1 MGKRFRKKGVHV
13 GRAPHMHTFFAD
25 FLCEGFSLSSYEITR
40 KNLMA
45 TQDIF
50 NYIQVNE
57 TLSTGG
63 QPTEDQIRS
72 AATEGFTTVINLATF
87 QPGESLEDEAG
98 LVRSLGMAYY
108 AIPVEWSS
116 PQHSDFAAFEQVMQ
130 MLPPGKTLLH
140 CAANFRVT
148 AFYSLYALKHLGWSQ
163 AQAEAFRVQIWE
175 GSDYPVWAQFI
186 DELTGLI
193 SRQVGP
199 E

>member
-1 MGKRFRKKGVHV
+1 
-13 GRAPHMHTFFAD
+13 
-25 FLCEGFSLSSYEITR
+25 
-40 KNLMA
+40 MA
-45 TQDIF
+45 TQDIY
-50 NYIQVNE
+50 NYILVNE

-63 QPTEDQIRS
+63 QPTEDQICS

-87 QPGESLEDEAG
+87 LPGESLEDEAG

-116 PQHSDFAAFEQVMQ
+116 PQHSDFAAFEQVIQ
-130 MLPPGKTLLH
+130 MLPAGKTLLH

-163 AQAEAFRVQIWE
+163 AQVEAFRAHIWE
-175 GSDYPVWAQFI
+175 GSDYPVWEQFI
-186 DELTGLI
+186 DELTRLI
-193 SRQVGP
+193 TGKADP